1 MWILWSEVL
10 EGTYTATRR
19 RYAGAL
25 PPRQARVQ
33 GGGWT
38 QGTCL
43 GQEDGC
49 WVDGRILE
57 SKYWENQHM
66 EESLLGVKLLGNDPG
81 VEYARLE
88 LAGLDLIAVKWQGSY
103 HLHYFVQNS
112 LDGEKW

>member
-1 MWILWSEVL
+1 
-10 EGTYTATRR
+10 
-19 RYAGAL
+19 
-25 PPRQARVQ
+25 
-33 GGGWT
+33 
-38 QGTCL
+38 
-43 GQEDGC
+43 
-49 WVDGRILE
+49 
-57 SKYWENQHM
+57 M